1 MSEVMQTD
9 LYTINV
15 GPQHPSAHGGLRIE
29 TVLDGEIVHDLTVHL
44 GFVHR
49 SIEKIAESRTYQQ
62 FVPFNSRL
70 DYLSSNLP
78 TMAYCQ
84 AVEKLCGIEVP
95 ERAEYIRVITGE
107 LNRIA
112 SHLLFAGS
120 LAIDLGATTGFIYCM
135 RDREF
140 IMDMM
145 EMISGQRM
153 IAAYNRIG
161 GVSDDLPVEF
171 FPAIENFL
179 AYVPKFLKEYDGLL
193 TGNEIFQ
200 ARLKGVGKMTLE
212 QAIAYGTTGPNLRA
226 CGLDYDLRRADPY
239 GIYDRFTFEIP
250 TATGGDAWARYLLRL
265 REIEQSAVIIR
276 QALDGL
282 PAGEFRGKAPRVLK
296 PEAGASVY
304 HRIEGAKG
312 ELGYFIVSDGTD
324 KPYRLHVRAPSFIH
338 LMLLPIITP
347 GEKFQDLITNIATL
361 DPVLGEADR

>member
-1 MSEVMQTD
+1 MLQTE

-29 TVLDGEIVHDLTVHL
+29 TTLDGEVVHDLVVHL

-49 SIEKIAESRTYQQ
+49 SIEKIAESRTYHQ

-70 DYLSSNLP
+70 DYLASNLP

-84 AVEKLCGIEVP
+84 AVEKLAGIEVP
-95 ERAEYIRVITGE
+95 ERAEYLRVITGE

-112 SHLLFAGS
+112 AHLLFAGS

-135 RDREF
+135 RDREM
-140 IMDMM
+140 ILDML

-161 GVSDDLPVEF
+161 GVSDDFPEEF
-171 FPAIENFL
+171 YPAIDAFL
-179 AYVPKFLKEYDGLL
+179 AYVPKFLKEYDDLL

-212 QAIAYGTTGPNLRA
+212 QAMQYGTTGPNLRA
-226 CGLDYDLRRADPY
+226 CGLAYDIRRADPY
-239 GIYDRFTFEIP
+239 GIYDRFSFEIP
-250 TATGGDAWARYLLRL
+250 TAESGDAWARYLLRL
-265 REIEQSAVIIR
+265 REIEQSAFIIR
-276 QALDGL
+276 QALDTL
-282 PAGEFRGKAPRVLK
+282 PKGEFRAKVPRVLK
-296 PEAGASVY
+296 PEADATVY
-304 HRIEGAKG
+304 HRIETAKG
-312 ELGYFIVSDGTD
+312 ELGYFIVSDGSE
-324 KPYRLHVRAPSFIH
+324 KPYRLHVRAPSFIN
-338 LMLLPIITP
+338 LMMLPIITR